1 MRLTAVVALMI
12 WLLAGW
18 SIAPALAFGPDCH
31 AGAGSAAMT
40 TPSHMAGTEG
50 MTMPAGMDMLHHPG
64 DDGSRETPGK
74 DSGHKAMACAVHC
87 LGLGTSLA
95 LAPHDIAQNLSPA
108 MAVSLPPDSRLLGRV
123 PGPPLEPPI
132 AAFA

>member
-31 AGAGSAAMT
+31 AGASSAAM
-40 TPSHMAGTEG
+40 PADMAMPHMARA
-50 MTMPAGMDMLHHPG
+50 MPAGMHMHHDTAPG
-64 DDGSRETPGK
+64 SQGTTGK
-74 DSGHKAMACAVHC
+74 DAGHKAMACAVHC
-87 LGLGTSLA
+87 LGMGSGLA
-95 LAPHDIAQNLSPA
+95 LAAHVAARYLSPA
-108 MAVSLPPDSRLLGRV
+108 MTVSLPPDSRLLGRI

-132 AAFA
+132 AASA